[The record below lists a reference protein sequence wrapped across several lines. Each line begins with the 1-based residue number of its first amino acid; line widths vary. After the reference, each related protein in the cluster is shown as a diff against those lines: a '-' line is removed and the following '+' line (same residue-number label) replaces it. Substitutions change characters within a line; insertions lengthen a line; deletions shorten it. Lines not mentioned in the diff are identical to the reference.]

1 MWKLVDTRRQCQQLL
16 LQSLQQ
22 PSAPQGTCIEM
33 IHVLKHC
40 LIVTLMHE
48 ITDCLQGCE
57 NFFSLKWNNPTVT
70 YEEVTCPPELASL
83 HCAHPYALEA
93 TMPAT
98 CSNNVVTSGTPKPTS
113 KPTPK
118 PSTRKPTP
126 KPSTRKPT
134 LKPVVTSGTRKPT
147 TKPSNATVGKGY
159 CNW

>member
-1 MWKLVDTRRQCQQLL
+1 MSEFSNIACRQ
-16 LQSLQQ
+16 
-22 PSAPQGTCIEM
+22 M
-33 IHVLKHC
+33 IRAC
-40 LIVTLMHE
+40 LIVILIYELLSH
-48 ITDCLQGCE
+48 QGCE
-57 NFFSLKWNNPTVT
+57 NFLSLKWNNPTVT
-70 YEEVTCPPELASL
+70 YEEVTCPQELASL
-83 HCAHPYALEA
+83 HCAHPYALEV

-98 CSNNVVTSGTPKPTS
+98 CSNNFVTPGTPKPTS

-147 TKPSNATVGKGY
+147 TKPSNTTVGKGY